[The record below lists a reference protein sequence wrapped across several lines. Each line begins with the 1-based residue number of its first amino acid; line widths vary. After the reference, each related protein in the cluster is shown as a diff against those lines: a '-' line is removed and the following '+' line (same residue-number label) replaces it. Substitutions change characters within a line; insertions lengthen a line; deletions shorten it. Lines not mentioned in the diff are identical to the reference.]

1 MSKNSS
7 PKEDRHH
14 RICKSRGGDDNPP
27 NNTLMN
33 YNKHHALHTV
43 FDNQHPLEQLVTI
56 VDIAELVLVP
66 EFRVLILDILK
77 IPPQEAYIQ
86 EAFKNRKAFEQLFT
100 RNI

>member
-1 MSKNSS
+1 MSKNT

-14 RICKSRGGDDNPP
+14 RIPRSRNGSDNPP

-43 FDNQHPLEQLVTI
+43 FDNQHPLEQLVSI
-56 VDIAELVLVP
+56 VDIAELVLLP
-66 EFRVLILDILK
+66 EFRQLILDILK
-77 IPPQEAYIQ
+77 IPPQEAYII
-86 EAFKNRKAFEQLFT
+86 EAFKTRKDFERLFT